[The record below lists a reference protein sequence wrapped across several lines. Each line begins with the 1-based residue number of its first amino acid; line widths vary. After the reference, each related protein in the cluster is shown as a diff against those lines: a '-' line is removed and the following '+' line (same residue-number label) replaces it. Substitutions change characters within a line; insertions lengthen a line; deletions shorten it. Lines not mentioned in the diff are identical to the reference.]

1 MIRKLSL
8 AVAVAAA
15 LSPLGVFALGLGEI
29 HTHSALNQL
38 FKADID
44 LLSTTQEE
52 LQDVKI
58 GLASQEAFTKA
69 GIDRPF
75 LLTGL
80 KFTPSTTPD
89 GRPVIAISSRDP
101 IREPFLNFM
110 IEVNWPK
117 GRLIREYTVL
127 LDPPVTLD
135 RRPAAVQTPRVA
147 ATPAREYAPVARPTA
162 TPISG
167 NASPAASS
175 VGGERTYGP
184 IQTNDNLW
192 QIARSLRQGDE
203 SVEQVMLALLRY
215 NPDAFIR
222 NNVNLLKAGKILRLP
237 EGADVTAISRRE
249 ARKEFLAQTR
259 DWRQEQ
265 EQLPTSLSSAAQESS
280 SQTPGQTEQEMA
292 DRLELVATKSA
303 EGEESLDQEGK
314 AERSDDVTRL
324 EKQMLITKEENA
336 SVRLENKALQ
346 SKVVEL
352 EAQLEDMQRL
362 LTLKNDQMTE
372 LQTTQRIVAQQTES
386 KETPTQQPLEQAS
399 DQPETTAITT
409 ASEEV
414 AKAVASADEGA
425 IKQIDIEQVIAD
437 ASQAEQATPSLA
449 SVTEPAVAGTQTVV
463 AKTEETKPVEA
474 IEQAPVSAAGGPAEA
489 VPIPAAKVNKP
500 APPPTVA
507 APEPMDF
514 LDSLLGNTTLM
525 SLSGGVAL
533 LLLILLG
540 LIMRRRKE
548 AEAEFAESILVTPD
562 GEAVATAGRGSV
574 AAINE
579 SSEETSFMSDF
590 SPSDIDAL
598 QDETGEV
605 DPISEADVY
614 IAYGRYQQAEELIK
628 QAIERFP
635 EREELK
641 HKLLEIYYSARNEAK
656 YSSLAEEL
664 QQAGL
669 EQQKPDIWAK
679 VVAMGRELN
688 PSNVL
693 FTSAAGLTAGLGL
706 SDDDPL
712 DDLGLNLDSG
722 LSGNMFKTPAD
733 VAVASPELEDE
744 MDSLDLSGLTGG
756 HENDSDNFDV
766 DLSLD
771 SEFLN
776 SLGDFEAEAPGQRK
790 QVDSLDFGAGDLG
803 TTVERSQ
810 QAANEDDLALVSSLD
825 GLSELSEFQI
835 EDADRDSFVADDD
848 NIVGIENSESLED
861 LDLESLEKELELL
874 SGDLRGNNDF
884 QQKKRTDTARDEL
897 DLSDGLET
905 QSSELNLSDELEI
918 PSEEMDLNA
927 TDEVTTKLD
936 LARAYV
942 DMGDAEGAKSILE
955 EVVTEGSDDQRQQA
969 RELLEEL
976 TA

>member
-1 MIRKLSL
+1 L
-8 AVAVAAA
+8 
-15 LSPLGVFALGLGEI
+15 
-29 HTHSALNQL
+29 
-38 FKADID
+38 
-44 LLSTTQEE
+44 
-52 LQDVKI
+52 
-58 GLASQEAFTKA
+58 
-69 GIDRPF
+69 
-75 LLTGL
+75 
-80 KFTPSTTPD
+80 
-89 GRPVIAISSRDP
+89 
-101 IREPFLNFM
+101 
-110 IEVNWPK
+110 
-117 GRLIREYTVL
+117 
-127 LDPPVTLD
+127 
-135 RRPAAVQTPRVA
+135 
-147 ATPAREYAPVARPTA
+147 
-162 TPISG
+162 
-167 NASPAASS
+167 
-175 VGGERTYGP
+175 
-184 IQTNDNLW
+184 
-192 QIARSLRQGDE
+192 
-203 SVEQVMLALLRY
+203 
-215 NPDAFIR
+215 
-222 NNVNLLKAGKILRLP
+222 
-237 EGADVTAISRRE
+237 
-249 ARKEFLAQTR
+249 
-259 DWRQEQ
+259 
-265 EQLPTSLSSAAQESS
+265 
-280 SQTPGQTEQEMA
+280 
-292 DRLELVATKSA
+292 
-303 EGEESLDQEGK
+303 
-314 AERSDDVTRL
+314 
-324 EKQMLITKEENA
+324 
-336 SVRLENKALQ
+336 
-346 SKVVEL
+346 
-352 EAQLEDMQRL
+352 
-362 LTLKNDQMTE
+362 
-372 LQTTQRIVAQQTES
+372 
-386 KETPTQQPLEQAS
+386 
-399 DQPETTAITT
+399 
-409 ASEEV
+409 
-414 AKAVASADEGA
+414 
-425 IKQIDIEQVIAD
+425 
-437 ASQAEQATPSLA
+437 
-449 SVTEPAVAGTQTVV
+449 
-463 AKTEETKPVEA
+463 
-474 IEQAPVSAAGGPAEA
+474 
-489 VPIPAAKVNKP
+489 
-500 APPPTVA
+500 
-507 APEPMDF
+507 
-514 LDSLLGNTTLM
+514 

-562 GEAVATAGRGSV
+562 GEALATASRGSV
-574 AAINE
+574 AVINE
-579 SSEETSFMSDF
+579 PSEETSFMSDF

-693 FTSAAGLTAGLGL
+693 FTSATGLTAGLGL
-706 SDDDPL
+706 SDEDPL

-722 LSGNMFKTPAD
+722 LSGNMFKIPAD
-733 VAVASPELEDE
+733 VAVASPEPADE
-744 MDSLDLSGLTGG
+744 MDALDLSSLTGG

-874 SGDLRGNNDF
+874 SGDLRGNDDF
-884 QQKKRTDTARDEL
+884 QQKKRTDTAHDEL

-918 PSEEMDLNA
+918 PSEELDLNA

-955 EVVTEGSDDQRQQA
+955 EVVTEGSDDQKQQA
-969 RELLEEL
+969 RDLLEAL